1 MLKLFRNTNAGV
13 RVILKDLSKN
23 ITFLQ
28 ILNLNIKAINLHSSF
43 SLNKTIKSDHPII
56 ISMPTIN
63 AIFH

>member
-1 MLKLFRNTNAGV
+1 MLKLFRNTNVGV

-23 ITFLQ
+23 TTFLQ

-56 ISMPTIN
+56 ISMATIN
-63 AIFH
+63 TIFH

>member
-1 MLKLFRNTNAGV
+1 MLKLFRNTNVGV

-23 ITFLQ
+23 TTFLQ

-63 AIFH
+63 TIFH